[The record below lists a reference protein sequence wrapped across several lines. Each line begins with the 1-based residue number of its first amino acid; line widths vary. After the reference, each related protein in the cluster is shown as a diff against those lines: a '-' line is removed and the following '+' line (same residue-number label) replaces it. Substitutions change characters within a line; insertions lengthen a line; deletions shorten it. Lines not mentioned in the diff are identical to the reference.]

1 VMKRYSRS
9 GELATVAL
17 KVSILGLLPRT
28 ILSRL
33 TCSAGRRLV
42 ADQIVCCGDLEPIAR
57 IAAYSLAAATNK
69 TSRTTCSSPADV
81 AARVGESHAEMVR
94 GIRPL
99 KEAGQLKTRRRDNG
113 TVDKALLQGHILR
126 FS

>member
-1 VMKRYSRS
+1 
-9 GELATVAL
+9 
-17 KVSILGLLPRT
+17 
-28 ILSRL
+28 
-33 TCSAGRRLV
+33 
-42 ADQIVCCGDLEPIAR
+42 
-57 IAAYSLAAATNK
+57 
-69 TSRTTCSSPADV
+69 
-81 AARVGESHAEMVR
+81 MVR